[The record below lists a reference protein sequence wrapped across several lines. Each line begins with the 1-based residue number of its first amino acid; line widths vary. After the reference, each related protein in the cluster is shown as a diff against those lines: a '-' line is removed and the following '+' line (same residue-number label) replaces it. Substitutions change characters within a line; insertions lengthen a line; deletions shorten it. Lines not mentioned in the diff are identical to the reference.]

1 MTFTETWIDLGII
14 ILSKGK
20 GKGKQVNRKGKQ
32 VKVSSQIKV
41 NIIWYHLYVVY

>member
-14 ILSKGK
+14 ILSK

-41 NIIWYHLYVVY
+41 NIIWYHLYVVC